1 MDAFWS
7 PAQQAFAE
15 EVRRFTTEN
24 LHPQTRRRVLAGL
37 PLSREDH
44 MRWQDAL
51 ARKGWI
57 AGFWPREYGGCDWTP
72 AESYI
77 FQNETSAL
85 GAPWLLPFGVNY
97 VGPVIYSYG
106 SAEQKEEHLP
116 GIVSNEVFWCQGYS
130 EPEAGSDLASLRTRA
145 VCDGDDYI
153 VNGSKIWTSYAH
165 WADWIF
171 ALVRTDPDAKPQE
184 GISFLLIDLRS
195 PGITI
200 RPIVS
205 IEGVHH
211 LNQVFFED
219 VRVPARNVVGEVNKG
234 WTYAKYLL
242 GHERVLS
249 AEIGKAR
256 RLLNRVRALAA
267 EAGMER
273 DTRFLD
279 RFHRYEV
286 DMLALEW
293 TTLRLLDQ
301 VMNGG
306 TAGAEASL
314 LKLRGSSIIQEL
326 VEFTVD
332 VLGPQALPYDPAWI
346 DHGVNIPVPDGG
358 EHAGIVSE
366 FLFQRA
372 PTIWGGSNEIQRNI
386 IAKHALGL

>member
-7 PAQQAFAE
+7 PEQRAFAE
-15 EVRRFTTEN
+15 EVRRFTVEN
-24 LHPQTRRRVLAGL
+24 LHPETRQRVLGGR

-51 ARKGWI
+51 ARRGWI
-57 AGFWPREYGGCDWTP
+57 AGFWPREFGGCDWTP
-72 AESYI
+72 AQSYI

-106 SAEQKEEHLP
+106 SQEQKDEHLP

-130 EPEAGSDLASLRTRA
+130 EPEAGSDLASLKTRA
-145 VCDGDDYI
+145 VRDGDDYI

-171 ALVRTDPDAKPQE
+171 ALVRTDSEARPQQ

-195 PGITI
+195 PGISI

-205 IEGVHH
+205 IEGAHH

-219 VRVPARNVVGEVNKG
+219 VRVPVRNLVGEENKG

-256 RLLNRVRALAA
+256 RLLDRARTLAA
-267 EAGMER
+267 EAGIDR
-273 DTRFLD
+273 SQRFLD
-279 RFHRYEV
+279 RFHRYEIDV
-286 DMLALEW
+286 LALEW
-293 TTLRLLDQ
+293 TTLRMLDQ
-301 VMNGG
+301 VMNGA

-314 LKLRGSSIIQEL
+314 LKLRGSTILQQI

-332 VLGPQALPYDPAWI
+332 VLGPRALPFEPAWI
-346 DHGVNIPVPDGG
+346 DHGANTPLPEIG
-358 EHAGIVSE
+358 EHMGVVSE

-372 PTIWGGSNEIQRNI
+372 PTIWGGSNEVQRNI

>member
-7 PAQQAFAE
+7 PEQQVFAE
-15 EVRRFTTEN
+15 EIRRFTVEN
-24 LHPQTRRRVLAGL
+24 LSPETRQRVLSGQ

-44 MRWQDAL
+44 MGWQDAL
-51 ARKGWI
+51 ARRGWI
-57 AGFWPREYGGCDWTP
+57 AGFWPGEYGGCDWTP
-72 AESYI
+72 AQSYI

-106 SAEQKEEHLP
+106 SQEQKEQHLP

-130 EPEAGSDLASLRTRA
+130 EPEAGSDLANLKTRA
-145 VCDGDDYI
+145 VRDGDDYI

-171 ALVRTDPDAKPQE
+171 ALVRTDPDVRAQQ

-195 PGITI
+195 PGISI

-205 IEGVHH
+205 IEGAHH

-219 VRVPARNVVGEVNKG
+219 VRVPIRNLVGEENKG

-249 AEIGKAR
+249 AEIGKAG
-256 RLLNRVRALAA
+256 RLLDRAHALAA
-267 EAGMER
+267 EAGLDR
-273 DTRFLD
+273 NQRFLD
-279 RFHRYEV
+279 RYNRLKIDV
-286 DMLALEW
+286 TALEW
-293 TTLRLLDQ
+293 TTLRMLDQ

-306 TAGAEASL
+306 AAGAEASL
-314 LKLRGSSIIQEL
+314 LKLRGSDIIQKIA
-326 VEFTVD
+326 EFTVD
-332 VLGPQALPYDPAWI
+332 VLGPRALPYDPAWI
-346 DHGVNIPVPDGG
+346 SHGSNTPQPEIS
-358 EHAGIVSE
+358 EHMGVVSE

>member
-7 PAQQAFAE
+7 PEQQAFAE
-15 EVRRFTTEN
+15 EVRRFTVEN
-24 LHPQTRRRVLAGL
+24 LSPETRQRVLAGQ

-44 MRWQDAL
+44 MGWQDAL
-51 ARKGWI
+51 ARRGWI
-57 AGFWPREYGGCDWTP
+57 AGFWPGEYGGCDWTP
-72 AESYI
+72 AQSYI

-85 GAPWLLPFGVNY
+85 GAPWLLPFGANY

-106 SAEQKEEHLP
+106 SQEQKDEHLP

-130 EPEAGSDLASLRTRA
+130 EPEAGSDLANLKTRA
-145 VCDGDDYI
+145 VRDGDDYI

-171 ALVRTDPDAKPQE
+171 ALVRTDPDVRAQQ

-195 PGITI
+195 PGISI

-205 IEGVHH
+205 IEGAHH

-219 VRVPARNVVGEVNKG
+219 VRVPIRNLVGEENKG

-256 RLLNRVRALAA
+256 RLLDRAHTLAV
-267 EAGMER
+267 EAGLDR
-273 DTRFLD
+273 NQRFLD
-279 RFHRYEV
+279 RYNRHKIDV
-286 DMLALEW
+286 AALEW
-293 TTLRLLDQ
+293 TTLRMLDQ

-306 TAGAEASL
+306 AAGAEASL
-314 LKLRGSSIIQEL
+314 LKLRGSDIIQQI

-332 VLGPQALPYDPAWI
+332 VLGPRALPFDPAWI
-346 DHGVNIPVPDGG
+346 NHGTNTPQPEIS
-358 EHAGIVSE
+358 EHMGVVSE